1 MSGKILR
8 KQGNLQHSKGTRL
21 GPLKLKRKHRLFE
34 SPKARKKLKNKCE
47 CITNFTEV
55 FITKPLQY
63 PNSKNIYIKFQ
74 KKLKLKNNGFFNFL
88 KTHPIL

>member
-47 CITNFTEV
+47 CITNFT
-55 FITKPLQY
+55 
-63 PNSKNIYIKFQ
+63 SKNIYIKFQ
-74 KKLKLKNNGFFNFL
+74 KKLKLKNNGFLNFL
-88 KTHPIL
+88 TTHPIL